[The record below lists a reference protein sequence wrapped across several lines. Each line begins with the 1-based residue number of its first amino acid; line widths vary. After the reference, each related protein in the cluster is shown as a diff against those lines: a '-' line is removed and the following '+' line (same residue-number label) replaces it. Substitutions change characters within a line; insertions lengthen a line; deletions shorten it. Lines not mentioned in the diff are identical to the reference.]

1 MNLEHTL
8 DSIRPLDAAAME
20 KAQERL
26 DSLTKPVGS
35 LGRLETIARQVAGV
49 TGNPLPH
56 IGSKV
61 IILMAG
67 DHGVVEEG
75 VTAYPQEV
83 TSQMIANF
91 LEGGAAI
98 NVLARHVGA
107 EIALVDVGVKG
118 DLPDYAGLRNM
129 KVGHGTRNFLR
140 EPAMDRDQAITAIE
154 TGIQVVCEEIDSGSD
169 LVATGDMGIGNTT
182 ASSALLAIFGGYEP
196 EDVVGRGTGVTD
208 DGLRLKARVIRSALE
223 RHAPNP
229 LDPIGALASVGG
241 FEIGG
246 LAGVILGAAARRV
259 PVVID
264 GFISGAAAL
273 VACGLNPHVKE
284 YLIASHLSAE
294 AGHRAM
300 LLTLGLEPAIVLD
313 MRLGEGT
320 GAALGM
326 SLVEAAVR
334 LLGEM
339 ATFEGAGISTR
350 VD

>member
-1 MNLEHTL
+1 MNLKSAL
-8 DSIRPLDAAAME
+8 NSIRPLDAAAMGE
-20 KAQERL
+20 AQKRL
-26 DSLTKPVGS
+26 DSLTKPQGS
-35 LGRLETIARQVAGV
+35 LGRLEAIARQVAGI
-49 TGNPLPH
+49 TGNPLPY
-56 IGSKV
+56 IKGKV

-83 TSQMIANF
+83 TAQMVVNF
-91 LEGGAAI
+91 LKGGAAI

-107 EIALVDVGVKG
+107 KIALVDIGVKG
-118 DLPDYAGLRNM
+118 NLPESPELRSM
-129 KVGHGTRNFLR
+129 KVHRGTRNFLR
-140 EPAMDRDQAITAIE
+140 EPAMDRDQAIAAIE
-154 TGIQVVCEEIDSGSD
+154 TGIRVVCDEIDSGSN
-169 LVATGDMGIGNTT
+169 LIATGDMGIGNTT
-182 ASSALLAIFGGYEP
+182 VSSALLAVFGGYDP
-196 EDVVGRGTGVTD
+196 EDIVGRGTGVTD
-208 DGLRLKARVIRSALE
+208 DGLKLKARVIKNALQ

-229 LDPIGALASVGG
+229 SDPVGALASVGG

-264 GFISGAAAL
+264 GFISGAASL
-273 VACGLNPHVKE
+273 VACGLSPQVRE
-284 YLIASHLSAE
+284 YLIPSHLSAE

-326 SLVEAAVR
+326 SLVEAAVK
-334 LLGEM
+334 LLGQM
-339 ATFEGAGISTR
+339 ATFEGAGVSTR